1 VSRGDRTKRKGSRHV
16 RAAAYAFGGA
26 TTEAR
31 HSLTA
36 LRDKYPELTLAQV
49 SEDFPPLPP
58 AYCARVVETLHGL
71 GLPS

>member
-1 VSRGDRTKRKGSRHV
+1 
-16 RAAAYAFGGA
+16 
-26 TTEAR
+26 
-31 HSLTA
+31 